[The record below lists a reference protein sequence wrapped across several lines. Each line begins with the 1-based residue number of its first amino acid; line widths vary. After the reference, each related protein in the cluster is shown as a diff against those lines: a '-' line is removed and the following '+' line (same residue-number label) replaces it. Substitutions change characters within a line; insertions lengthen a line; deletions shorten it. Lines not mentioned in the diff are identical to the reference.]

1 MSDGLFQGDMLSAS
15 EYYGG
20 RRRRAIAEPILRLM
34 RAVFD
39 VAWADASYRGS
50 LQPWVRRRHEAVGWF
65 VNPNGSEGP
74 FAFRDLRSAR
84 LRCRRDAR
92 ENLREAG
99 AHGETDVY
107 AEVSIIPQSQTGRAA
122 RWPVPR
128 SQSLSKEYRFIRV

>member
-15 EYYGG
+15 EYYRG

-74 FAFRDLRSAR
+74 FAFRDVCEVLGYDVDATRAKICEKLARMERRTFTRRSPSFLNLKLVAR
-84 LRCRRDAR
+84 RAGRCRA
-92 ENLREAG
+92 
-99 AHGETDVY
+99 
-107 AEVSIIPQSQTGRAA
+107 VSH
-122 RWPVPR
+122 
-128 SQSLSKEYRFIRV
+128 